1 MTGHTDAMKS
11 SEPQSAPHYRR
22 MAGKVGLVTGAAVGI
37 GRAIALRFAAEGMV
51 VGVNDLNAAGTQA
64 VVDEITA
71 AGGQAVALPMD
82 IGQRSNMHA
91 AVDQLAQRYGRF
103 DVMVNN
109 AAWVH
114 YEAISDISEDS
125 FGRMLSAGFAS
136 VTWGTQAAAQAMG
149 DKGGAIVNIASG
161 ASFLGLNNAM
171 IYCGIKSGVLGLTR
185 AAAVE
190 LGPRKIR
197 VNAVAP
203 GPTRSP
209 TTTLVLPPEK
219 EKNRADRTPL
229 RRIGEPEDVA
239 RAVFFL
245 ADTESAFVSGAVLSV
260 DGGITFAYQ

>member
-1 MTGHTDAMKS
+1 MSGA
-11 SEPQSAPHYRR
+11 RL
-22 MAGKVGLVTGAAVGI
+22 AGKVGLVTGAAVGI
-37 GRAIALRFAAEGMV
+37 GKAIAQRFAAEGMV
-51 VGVNDLNAAGTQA
+51 VGVSDINVQLCQE
-64 VVDEITA
+64 VVDEINA

-82 IGQRSNMHA
+82 IGQRDCMHE
-91 AVDQLAQRYGRF
+91 AVATMAGRHGRF

-114 YEAISDISEDS
+114 YEAIPDISEAT

-136 VTWGTQAAAQAMG
+136 VTWGTQAAAQAMTN
-149 DKGGAIVNIASG
+149 GGSIINIASG

-197 VNAVAP
+197 VNAIAP
-203 GPTRSP
+203 GPTWTP
-209 TTTLVLPPEK
+209 MTAEVLSPEK
-219 EKNRADRTPL
+219 LANRAGRTPL
-229 RRIGEPEDVA
+229 GRIGQPEDVA
-239 RAVFFL
+239 NAAFFL
-245 ADTESAFVSGAVLSV
+245 ADSESAFISAAIISV

>member
-1 MTGHTDAMKS
+1 MMTDSVLPSVAAG
-11 SEPQSAPHYRR
+11 RR

-37 GRAIALRFAAEGMV
+37 GKAIARRFAAEGMI
-51 VGVNDLNAAGTQA
+51 VGVNDIDGAGVRA
-64 VVDEITA
+64 VVQEIRA
-71 AGGQAVALPMD
+71 AGGQAVELVLD
-82 IGQRSNMHA
+82 IGQRGNMHD
-91 AVDQLAQRYGRF
+91 AVQTLARAHGRF

-114 YEAISDISEDS
+114 YEAIPAITEDS
-125 FGRMLSAGFAS
+125 FSRMMAAGFAS

-149 DKGGAIVNIASG
+149 DDGGAIINIASG

-203 GPTRSP
+203 GPTWSP
-209 TTTLVLPPEK
+209 TTAAVLPPDK
-219 EKNRADRTPL
+219 ARNRADSTPL

-239 RAVFFL
+239 RAAFFL
-245 ADTESAFVSGAVLSV
+245 ADTESAFVTGAVISV
-260 DGGITFAYQ
+260 DGGLTFAYQ

>member
-1 MTGHTDAMKS
+1 MMADVLL
-11 SEPQSAPHYRR
+11 PCAPMGQR

-37 GRAIALRFAAEGMV
+37 GKAIAKRFAAEGMI
-51 VGVNDLNAAGTQA
+51 VGVNDIDGPGTRA
-64 VVDEITA
+64 VVEEIRA
-71 AGGQAVALPMD
+71 AGGQAVDLVMD
-82 IGQRSNMHA
+82 IGRRDNMTE
-91 AVDQLAQRYGRF
+91 AVGMLARAHGRF

-114 YEAISDISEDS
+114 YEAIPAITEDS
-125 FGRMLSAGFAS
+125 FSRMMSAGFAS

-149 DKGGAIVNIASG
+149 THGGAIINIASG

-203 GPTRSP
+203 GPTWSP
-209 TTTLVLPPEK
+209 TTAAVLSAEK
-219 EKNRADRTPL
+219 AQNRADRTPL

-239 RAVFFL
+239 RAAFFL
-245 ADTESAFVSGAVLSV
+245 ADTESAFVTGAVISV
-260 DGGITFAYQ
+260 DGGLTFAYQ

>member
-1 MTGHTDAMKS
+1 
-11 SEPQSAPHYRR
+11 

-37 GRAIALRFAAEGMV
+37 GKAIAKRFAVEGMI
-51 VGVNDLNAAGTQA
+51 VGVNDVNMSGTRE
-64 VVDEITA
+64 VVQEIIA
-71 AGGQAVALPMD
+71 AGGQAIELTMD
-82 IGQRSNMHA
+82 IGQRDRMHE
-91 AVDQLAQRYGRF
+91 AVNTLAQKFGRF

-114 YEAISDISEDS
+114 YEAIPSISEDS
-125 FGRMLSAGFAS
+125 YTRMMSAGFAS
-136 VTWGTQAAAQAMG
+136 VTWGTQAAAAAMG
-149 DKGGAIVNIASG
+149 EQGGTIINVASG

-171 IYCGIKSGVLGLTR
+171 IYCGIKAGVLGLTR

-190 LGPRKIR
+190 LGPRRIR

-209 TTTLVLPPEK
+209 TTSLVLPPEK

-245 ADTESAFVSGAVLSV
+245 ADTESSFISGAVISV

>member
-1 MTGHTDAMKS
+1 MMA
-11 SEPQSAPHYRR
+11 EFVQPPAPIGQR

-37 GRAIALRFAAEGMV
+37 GKAIAKRFAAEGMV
-51 VGVNDLNAAGTQA
+51 VGVNDINGLGVRD
-64 VVDEITA
+64 VVQEIIA
-71 AGGQAVALPMD
+71 SGGQAIELTMD
-82 IGQRSNMHA
+82 IGQRDHMHK
-91 AVDQLAQRYGRF
+91 AVNTLAQKFGRF

-114 YEAISDISEDS
+114 YEAIASISEDS
-125 FGRMLSAGFAS
+125 FARMLSAGFAS

-149 DKGGAIVNIASG
+149 DRGGAIVNIASG

-190 LGPRKIR
+190 LGPRNIR

-203 GPTRSP
+203 GPTWSP
-209 TTTLVLPPEK
+209 TTAAVLSPAK
-219 EKNRADRTPL
+219 AQNRADRTPL

-245 ADTESAFVSGAVLSV
+245 ADSESAFVSGAVISV
-260 DGGITFAYQ
+260 DGGLTFAYQ